1 MTQPPRGPGRAGPPR
16 PTAQRR
22 TATQGRGASASP
34 NRGATSGRGVPHGRG
49 SAPDPGRSAAHP
61 AGTRRPAAP
70 AAARRTNAP
79 QPHRLTGRATVIG
92 LVLGALLLAYA
103 YPVRIYLEQQSR
115 IAALEASQAA
125 QRARISQLAD
135 ESAKWDDPTYVA
147 SQATRTLQM
156 VRPGSTVYFV
166 GRAAPSATASADPD
180 TGRARATGP
189 WYGQLWS
196 SVQAADKP
204 RPAP

>member
-1 MTQPPRGPGRAGPPR
+1 
-16 PTAQRR
+16 
-22 TATQGRGASASP
+22 
-34 NRGATSGRGVPHGRG
+34 VPE
-49 SAPDPGRSAAHP
+49 PGRSAAHP
-61 AGTRRPAAP
+61 AGARRPAAP
-70 AAARRTNAP
+70 AAARRTSAP
-79 QPHRLTGRATVIG
+79 RPHRFTGRATVLG

-125 QRARISQLAD
+125 QRQRISQLAD
-135 ESAKWDDPTYVA
+135 ESAKWDDPTFVA

-156 VRPGSTVYFV
+156 VPPGSTVYFV
-166 GRAAPSATASADPD
+166 SRAAPTATASVDPD

-196 SVQAADKP
+196 SLRAADKP